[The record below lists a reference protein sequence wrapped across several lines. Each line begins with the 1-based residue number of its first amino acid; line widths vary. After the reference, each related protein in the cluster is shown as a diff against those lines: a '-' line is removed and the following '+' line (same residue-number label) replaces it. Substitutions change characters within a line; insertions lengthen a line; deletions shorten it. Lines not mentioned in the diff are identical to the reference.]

1 MLAIARVSLEDSTPL
16 PCQLLMLEDEW
27 IELQK
32 HDGGI
37 AQM

>member
-1 MLAIARVSLEDSTPL
+1 MLAKARLSLEDSTPL

-32 HDGGI
+32 QEGCS
-37 AQM
+37 AKM